1 LPGPFSL
8 GSRILRRD
16 VVAVC
21 TFLVT
26 DKGEWLKAASGGLV
40 WVRGTAVHRQA
51 GRAQQVAPREVVMA
65 PGPSVLNNQLDSA
78 LRYMSYLFYRP
89 LQSPTWALSS
99 LWVPASSA
107 PLRTP

>member
-1 LPGPFSL
+1 M
-8 GSRILRRD
+8 
-16 VVAVC
+16 
-21 TFLVT
+21 
-26 DKGEWLKAASGGLV
+26 WV
-40 WVRGTAVHRQA
+40 WGTAVHRQA

-78 LRYMSYLFYRP
+78 LRYMSYLFDRP